1 MIEYHYTASFRLDDE
16 SLYSD
21 WINRVIVSEN
31 FEPGSI
37 SYIFCDD
44 AYLLDLNMRHLNHD
58 TLTDIITFDYSE
70 NGCIAGEIFIS
81 FERVMDNA
89 KEYKVSEDEELHRV
103 MAHGLLHMM
112 DYNDK
117 TKEDIEVM
125 RQKEFEKMKMFHVE
139 Q

>member
-1 MIEYHYTASFRLDDE
+1 MIEYHYTAGFRLDDE

-21 WINRVIVSEN
+21 WLNRVIVSEN
-31 FEPGSI
+31 FKPGSI

-70 NGCIAGEIFIS
+70 NGCIAGDIFIS

-89 KEYKVSEDEELHRV
+89 KEYKVSGDEELHRV

-117 TKEDIEVM
+117 TKEDSEVM